1 MVTEVRSLRVTADM
15 DESGYTA
22 GAARKVA
29 ADKAMSASGKEVVF
43 QFTETDQKVS
53 QSGSILAR
61 LSRQYVDGFAS
72 AQRFNAAINQLTR
85 GVELGKIEMTQATV
99 ILDGIYKRYGLMA
112 DAAQIAQRGQLDLAR
127 AVEQANTRLAAQQKI
142 TPANQN
148 GALGQRSGNLNPAGF
163 QTANIAAQ
171 FQDIGVTSAMG
182 MSPLQIALQQ
192 GTQLSM
198 VLEQMKASGQG
209 AGSALAGA
217 FASLISP
224 LSLVTIGLVAGSA
237 ALIQY
242 FATAESASEKASKLL
257 KEQNDIIRNAA
268 KAWGDA
274 TPALKAY
281 VEELDRADKEAQG
294 REAGGVLATKI
305 LEEMAP
311 KLEALRDKAVSA
323 FSALRARP
331 GSDDTVRALG
341 YAWDDLRERVA
352 AGTATVTD
360 FDKARNTLDDAINRF
375 GLQALKDFSTS
386 VDDVTSAFYRSLE
399 AAQRARSEW
408 IVATAGGPNIQDIL
422 SNRTFTDNGRTY
434 RDTDFV
440 PRSTPVPER
449 RPLYELDRDPDRAMI
464 TNSDGVTVGVP
475 IPERKPSPLAG
486 EPDRKAETE
495 AKRAENAYRDLIKT
509 ANDRVAQMRLEAEV
523 SGQTG
528 IAAQALRFELDLLQ
542 KAQDKG
548 REVTAQQREE
558 IKGLA
563 EAYRVAAEEAAKA
576 NLQQDL
582 MFEREQLFRSSADQA
597 IAARLRGAGLPVD
610 LQSQEAQMMR
620 ENARIQEAKDAVNS
634 FFADFKSA
642 LERNG
647 GDIGEALGDALK
659 SALLNQ
665 LNKWADRAFE
675 AVGNA
680 ISNALFGSG
689 SAAGGGGSGVAGSV
703 VGSIFGGRAA
713 GAAAGATRMFNP
725 ANSNVSSAG
734 CAVDLA
740 GALLGSSEATNAS
753 QINSFLKQGGIDI
766 DAARTAWCAAFV
778 NSSLQQVGIDGSG
791 SLLANSFQ
799 NWGNQIDP
807 SQVLRGDVLL
817 KTNGLSALQ
826 PGGHVGFATG
836 ATRIFNGQSQLEML
850 SGNYSGGVGTGW
862 FNAVDLQVRRAT
874 EASDALA
881 SLAASSTGATQ
892 GLGQFGSGLGALGR
906 NLAGLFPAAPGGG
919 VSSGGLGTW
928 LGNLWGGLTNGA
940 GTQWAAAVSGS
951 LLPGLFADGT
961 QSAPGGLA
969 IVGERGRE
977 LVNLPRGSQVVP
989 NHKTE
994 HLLASAANSNNAGSV
1009 KVDVEVY
1016 MKKDGTLDAF
1026 VRNISREESASTVQ
1040 QGLGEYRRT
1049 GVQDDIKRYNDDPYA
1064 RG

>member
-1 MVTEVRSLRVTADM
+1 M

-29 ADKAMSASGKEVVF
+29 ADKAMAASGKEVVF

-53 QSGSILAR
+53 QTGNVLAR

-148 GALGQRSGNLNPAGF
+148 GALGQRPANMNAGSF

-171 FQDIGVTSAMG
+171 FQDIGVTAAMG
-182 MSPLQIALQQ
+182 MAPLQIALQQ

-198 VLEQMKASGQG
+198 VFEQMKASGQS
-209 AGSALAGA
+209 AGSALATA
-217 FASLISP
+217 FASVISP
-224 LSLVTIGLVAGSA
+224 LSLITIGLVAGSA

-242 FATAESASEKASKLL
+242 FMTAESASEKANKLL

-268 KAWGDA
+268 KLWGDA

-281 VEELDRADKEAQG
+281 VDELDRADKLNQG

-305 LEEMAP
+305 LEEMSP
-311 KLEALRDKAVSA
+311 KLDALRDKAVSA

-360 FDKARNTLDDAINRF
+360 FDRARNTLDDAIAKF
-375 GLQALKDFSTS
+375 GLQALKDFSAG
-386 VDDVTSAFYRSLE
+386 VDDVTSAFYRSFE
-399 AAQRARSEW
+399 AAQKARDEW
-408 IVATAGGPNIQDIL
+408 IAATAGGSTVQDIL
-422 SNRTFTDNGRTY
+422 AGSTFSEDGRTY
-434 RDTDFV
+434 QSDAFR
-440 PRSTPVPER
+440 PRGSTPVPER
-449 RPLYELDRDPDRAMI
+449 RPLYELDRDPDPATI

-475 IPERKPSPLAG
+475 VPERKPSPLAG
-486 EPDRKAETE
+486 DPDRKAESE
-495 AKRAENAYRDLIKT
+495 AQRAANAYRDLIKT
-509 ANDRVAQMRLEAEV
+509 ANDRVAQMRLEADV
-523 SGQTG
+523 SGQAG

-563 EAYRVAAEEAAKA
+563 EDYRIAAEAAAKA
-576 NLQQDL
+576 KLQQDL
-582 MFEREQLFRSSADQA
+582 MFEREQMFRSSADQA
-597 IAARLRGAGLPVD
+597 IAVRLRGAGLPVD

-620 ENARIQEAKDAVNS
+620 ENARIQETKDAVNS
-634 FFADFKSA
+634 FFSDFKSA
-642 LERNG
+642 LESNG

-659 SALLNQ
+659 NALINQ
-665 LNKWADRAFE
+665 LNNWADKAFE

-680 ISNALFGSG
+680 ITNALFGSG
-689 SAAGGGGSGVAGSV
+689 SAGSGGGSGVTGSL
-703 VGSIFGGRAA
+703 VGSIFGSRGS
-713 GAAAGATRMFNP
+713 AAGATRMFNP
-725 ANSNVSSAG
+725 ANSNVSGAG
-734 CAVDLA
+734 SAVDLA
-740 GALLGSSEATNAS
+740 GTLLGSTESTNAS
-753 QINSFLKQGGIDI
+753 QINSFLKQGGVDI

-778 NSSLQQVGIDGSG
+778 NSSLQQIGVDGSG
-791 SLLANSFQ
+791 SLVANSFQ
-799 NWGNQIDP
+799 NWGSQIDP

-817 KTNGLSALQ
+817 KANGLSASQ

-836 ATRIFNGQSQLEML
+836 ATRMSNGQSQLEML
-850 SGNYSGGVGTGW
+850 SGNYSGGVGKGW

-881 SLAASSTGATQ
+881 SLTATSTGATQ
-892 GLGQFGSGLGALGR
+892 GLGQFGSGLGALGS
-906 NLAGLFPAAPGGG
+906 NLASLFPAAPGGG
-919 VSSGGLGTW
+919 VSGGGFGTW
-928 LGNLWGGLTNGA
+928 LGNLAGNLTNGA

-994 HLLASAANSNNAGSV
+994 HLLSSAANSNGGGSV
-1009 KVDVEVY
+1009 KVDVEVF
-1016 MKKDGTLDAF
+1016 MKKDGTLDAH
-1026 VRNISREESASTVQ
+1026 VRKISREESTSTVQ
-1040 QGLGEYRRT
+1040 QGLGEYRRN

-1064 RG
+1064 RGA

>member
-1 MVTEVRSLRVTADM
+1 M
-15 DESGYTA
+15 
-22 GAARKVA
+22 
-29 ADKAMSASGKEVVF
+29 
-43 QFTETDQKVS
+43 
-53 QSGSILAR
+53 
-61 LSRQYVDGFAS
+61 DGFAS

-148 GALGQRSGNLNPAGF
+148 GALGQRPANMNPGSF

-171 FQDIGVTSAMG
+171 FQDIGVTAAMG
-182 MSPLQIALQQ
+182 MAPLQIALQQ

-198 VLEQMKASGQG
+198 VFEQMKASGQS
-209 AGSALAGA
+209 AGSALAAA
-217 FASLISP
+217 FASVISP
-224 LSLVTIGLVAGSA
+224 LSLITIGLVAGSA

-242 FATAESASEKASKLL
+242 FMTAESASEKANKLL

-268 KAWGDA
+268 KLWGDA

-281 VEELDRADKEAQG
+281 VDELDRADKLNQG

-305 LEEMAP
+305 LEEMSP
-311 KLEALRDKAVSA
+311 KLDALRDKAVSA

-360 FDKARNTLDDAINRF
+360 FDRARNTLDDAIAKF
-375 GLQALKDFSTS
+375 GLQALKDFSTG
-386 VDDVTSAFYRSLE
+386 VDDVTSAFYRSFE
-399 AAQRARSEW
+399 AAQKARDEW
-408 IVATAGGPNIQDIL
+408 IAATAGGSTVQDIL
-422 SNRTFTDNGRTY
+422 AGSTFSEDGRTY
-434 RDTDFV
+434 QSDAFR
-440 PRSTPVPER
+440 PRGSTPVPER
-449 RPLYELDRDPDRAMI
+449 RPLYELDRDPDPATI

-475 IPERKPSPLAG
+475 VPERKPSPLAG
-486 EPDRKAETE
+486 DPDRKAESE
-495 AKRAENAYRDLIKT
+495 AQRAANAYRDLIKT
-509 ANDRVAQMRLEAEV
+509 ANDRVAQMRLEADV
-523 SGQTG
+523 SGQAG

-548 REVTAQQREE
+548 REITAQQREE

-563 EAYRVAAEEAAKA
+563 EDYRVAAEAAAKA
-576 NLQQDL
+576 KLQQDL
-582 MFEREQLFRSSADQA
+582 MFEREQMFRSSGDQL
-597 IAARLRGAGLPVD
+597 IAGRLRGAGLPVD

-620 ENARIQEAKDAVNS
+620 ENARIQETKDAVNS
-634 FFADFKSA
+634 FFSDFKSA
-642 LERNG
+642 LESNG

-659 SALLNQ
+659 NALMNQ
-665 LNKWADRAFE
+665 LNKWADQAFE

-680 ISNALFGSG
+680 ITNALFGNG
-689 SAAGGGGSGVAGSV
+689 SAGSGAGGSGIAGSV
-703 VGSIFGGRAA
+703 VGSIFGSRGSS
-713 GAAAGATRMFNP
+713 AAAGATRMFNP
-725 ANSNVSSAG
+725 ANSSVASAG
-734 CAVDLA
+734 GAVDLA
-740 GALLGSSEATNAS
+740 GALLGSNESTNAS
-753 QINSFLKQGGIDI
+753 QINSFLKQGGVDI

-778 NSSLQQVGIDGSG
+778 NSSLQQIGVDGSG
-791 SLLANSFQ
+791 SLVANSFQ
-799 NWGNQIDP
+799 NWGSQIDP
-807 SQVLRGDVLL
+807 SEVLRGDVLL
-817 KTNGLSALQ
+817 KTNGLSASQ

-836 ATRIFNGQSQLEML
+836 ATRMLNGQSQLEML
-850 SGNYSGGVGTGW
+850 SGNYSGGVGKGW

-881 SLAASSTGATQ
+881 TLATSSTGATQ
-892 GLGQFGSGLGALGR
+892 GLGQFGSGLGALGS
-906 NLAGLFPAAPGGG
+906 NLASFFPAAPGGG
-919 VSSGGLGTW
+919 VSGGGFGTW
-928 LGNLWGGLTNGA
+928 LGNLAGNLTNGA

-994 HLLASAANSNNAGSV
+994 HLLSSAANSNGGGSV
-1009 KVDVEVY
+1009 KVDVEVF
-1016 MKKDGTLDAF
+1016 MKKDGTLDAH
-1026 VRNISREESASTVQ
+1026 VRKISREESTSTVQ
-1040 QGLGEYRRT
+1040 QGLGEYRRN

-1064 RG
+1064 RGA